1 MNDRD
6 RLAELL
12 AGPGALLLDF
22 DGPVCSVFAGYPAP
36 DVASELRELLCSKGI
51 GVTEDVAARL
61 GPVELLRWTGR
72 RGDPTLTR
80 VVDDALRAA
89 EQRAV
94 QSATPTPHSHA
105 VITAAHD
112 AGKPVAIVSN
122 NSAEAIG
129 EYLAE
134 QGLSRC
140 VGAVIGRTHGR
151 PELMKPNPASILRA
165 LAELQAQPD
174 TSVLIGDSTTDVEAA
189 LSAKV
194 RAVGYANKPGKDARL
209 TQAGAEVTITSMSEI
224 ASCLTR

>member
-6 RLAELL
+6 RLAELF
-12 AGPGALLLDF
+12 AGSGALLLDF

-36 DVASELRELLCSKGI
+36 DVASELRKLLCSRGI
-51 GVTEDVAARL
+51 EVTEGVATRL

-72 RGDPTLTR
+72 QGNPTVTR
-80 VVDDALRAA
+80 FIDDALRTA
-89 EQRAV
+89 EQHAV

-105 VITAAHD
+105 VITAARD

-122 NSAEAIG
+122 NSAEAIS
-129 EYLAE
+129 EYLTE
-134 QGLSRC
+134 QGLS
-140 VGAVIGRTHGR
+140 VGAVIGRTHGQ

-174 TSVLIGDSTTDVEAA
+174 TSVFVGDSVTDVQAG

-194 RAVGYANKPGKDARL
+194 RVVGYANKPGKDASL
-209 TQAGAEVTITSMSEI
+209 TQAGAEMTITNMSEI
-224 ASCLTR
+224 ASCLRR